1 MAASMAGRVCIVT
14 GANSGIGL
22 PTAEGLLRLG
32 ATVVLACR
40 DREKGE
46 AARAEIVRRIPGA
59 QSEVLHL
66 DLASLDSVRAF
77 AREFQSRHA
86 KLDVLV
92 NNAGVYTRRRHVSS
106 DGLELQFQ
114 VNYLGP
120 FLLTNLLLDA
130 LRASAPSRIV
140 NVSSQAHQG
149 AKMNFEDLQGER
161 RYSGFDAYN
170 QSKLALVL
178 FTYELAKRLEGT
190 EVTVNVVH
198 PGVIRTNLGRGEY
211 PRAFDVIRLFL
222 KGPEKGARTSLYV
235 ATSPALE
242 SVTGKYFAKSAEA
255 RSSPVSHDAAAAQRL
270 WDVSATLAGIS
281 A

>member
-1 MAASMAGRVCIVT
+1 MAGSMAGRICIVT
-14 GANSGIGL
+14 GANSGIGK

-40 DREKGE
+40 DVRKGE
-46 AARAEIVRRIPGA
+46 GARAEMVQTVSGA
-59 QSEVLHL
+59 NAEVLHL
-66 DLASLDSVRAF
+66 DLASFDSVRTF
-77 AREFQSRHA
+77 AREFQSRHPS
-86 KLDVLV
+86 LHVLV
-92 NNAGVYTRRRHVSS
+92 NNAGVYTRHRHVTS

-114 VNYLGP
+114 VNHLGP
-120 FLLTNLLLDA
+120 FLLTNLLLDE

-178 FTYELAKRLEGT
+178 FTVELAKRLEGT
-190 EVTVNVVH
+190 GITANAVH
-198 PGVIRTNLGRGEY
+198 PGVIRTNLGKGEY
-211 PRAFDVIRLFL
+211 PRGFDVIRLFL
-222 KGPEKGARTSLYV
+222 KRPEKGARTSLYV

-255 RSSPVSHDAAAAQRL
+255 RSSPESHDGVTARRL
-270 WDVSATLAGIS
+270 WDISAALAGIS
-281 A
+281 T